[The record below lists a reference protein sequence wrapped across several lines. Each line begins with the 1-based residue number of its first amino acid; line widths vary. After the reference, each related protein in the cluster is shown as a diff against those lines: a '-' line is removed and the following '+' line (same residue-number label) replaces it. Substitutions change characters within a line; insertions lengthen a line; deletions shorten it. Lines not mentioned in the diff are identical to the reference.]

1 MSGLFCLHGIEELS
15 LSKLKE
21 CHQNAERL
29 VWEPGLWSA
38 VLGLG
43 SECQAWLGA
52 LLLKLNGYTWVV
64 VWLRE
69 LLLYLSFLTWPSQ
82 WEAEKRLLLP
92 CSGV

>member
-1 MSGLFCLHGIEELS
+1 MSGLFCLCGIEELS

-21 CHQNAERL
+21 QRQSVERL
-29 VWEPGLWSA
+29 VWEPGLWSV

-52 LLLKLNGYTWVV
+52 LLPKLNGYTWVV

-69 LLLYLSFLTWPSQ
+69 LLLYLSFLTWPS
-82 WEAEKRLLLP
+82 
-92 CSGV
+92 